1 MTDLP
6 ARTASRL
13 QRPSWR
19 DSRLVVG
26 VLLVVL
32 SAVLGS
38 VLLARADDRVPMY
51 AARVPLVAG
60 QQLTADDVSRVE
72 VKLAGAATA
81 YLSAATALAADSYV
95 LREVRPGELI
105 PRSAVGPQSEVAV
118 QPLALLV
125 DATSAGVL
133 DVGSVVDVY
142 VNRPDPQGTAAVGST
157 AYAGPEKVLEGVTVL
172 RVSADDRVLGSAAQ
186 TRSVQVLV
194 PRDRVQQL
202 VSDVDLRSRITLVPV
217 PGSLLG
223 PAP

>member
-1 MTDLP
+1 MTDP
-6 ARTASRL
+6 PTPTAARL

-26 VLLVVL
+26 VLLVLL

-38 VLLARADDRVPMY
+38 VLLARADDTAAMY
-51 AARVPLVAG
+51 AARGPLVAG
-60 QQLTADDVSRVE
+60 QHLTADDLARVD
-72 VKLAGAATA
+72 VRLAGASAA
-81 YLSAATALAADSYV
+81 YLSAAGALAADTYV
-95 LREVRPGELI
+95 LRDIRPGELI
-105 PRSAVGPQSEVAV
+105 PRSAVGRRSEVSV

-142 VNRPDPQGTAAVGST
+142 VNRPDPLGTAAVGST
-157 AYAGPEKVLEGVTVL
+157 AYAGPERVLEGVTVL
-172 RVSADDRVLGSAAQ
+172 RVSADDTVLGSAAQ

-194 PRDRVQQL
+194 PRERVQQL

-217 PGSLLG
+217 PGSLLRR
-223 PAP
+223 AP